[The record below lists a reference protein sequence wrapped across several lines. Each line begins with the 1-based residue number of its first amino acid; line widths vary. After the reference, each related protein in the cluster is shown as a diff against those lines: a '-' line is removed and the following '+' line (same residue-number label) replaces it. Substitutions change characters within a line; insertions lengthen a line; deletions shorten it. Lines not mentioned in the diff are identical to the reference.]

1 MSLVGKDIRFCTGC
15 FGCQRLGKCVIKDDV
30 NDIMAK
36 VMEAEVVVWDFKKQL
51 ISVRKLSGIFSQQPV
66 FTHHV
71 VGGRFF

>member
-1 MSLVGKDIRFCTGC
+1 
-15 FGCQRLGKCVIKDDV
+15 LGKCVIKDDV

-51 ISVRKLSGIFSQQPV
+51 ISVRKLSGIFLKQPV

-71 VGGRFF
+71 VGACLFEDKVTHLLTYSL

>member
-1 MSLVGKDIRFCTGC
+1 
-15 FGCQRLGKCVIKDDV
+15 LGKCVIKDDV